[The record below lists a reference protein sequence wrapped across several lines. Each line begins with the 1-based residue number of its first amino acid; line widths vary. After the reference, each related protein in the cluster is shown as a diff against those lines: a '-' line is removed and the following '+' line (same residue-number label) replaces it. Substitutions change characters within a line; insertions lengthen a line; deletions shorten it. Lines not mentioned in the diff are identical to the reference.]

1 MSIEARFS
9 LKFNYFSYKFSF
21 MICEHE
27 GQDKNFAV
35 ILTGKITSTAH
46 EGHFVLYLS
55 GVIVFQRGHCTDPA
69 YAGAFSLTSQ
79 FLH

>member
-1 MSIEARFS
+1 
-9 LKFNYFSYKFSF
+9 

-35 ILTGKITSTAH
+35 ILTGKTTSTAH
-46 EGHFVLYLS
+46 YGHFVLYFS
-55 GVIVFQRGHCTDPA
+55 GVIVFQRGHCTEPA
-69 YAGAFSLTSQ
+69 DIGAFNLTSQ